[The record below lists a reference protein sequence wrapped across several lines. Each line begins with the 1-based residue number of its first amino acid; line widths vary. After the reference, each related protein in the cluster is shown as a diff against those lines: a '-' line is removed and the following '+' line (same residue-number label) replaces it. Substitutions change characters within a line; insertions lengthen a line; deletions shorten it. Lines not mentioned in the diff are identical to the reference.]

1 MPAIGNVVIHRVRK
15 KSCLWTAKGISMPVE
30 SNEFY
35 EVKDYDHSY
44 MLALNAIKGPG
55 DSPTTWILVR
65 LREFT

>member
-1 MPAIGNVVIHRVRK
+1 
-15 KSCLWTAKGISMPVE
+15 MPVE

-44 MLALNAIKGPG
+44 MLALNAIKGPE
-55 DSPTTWILVR
+55 DSPTAWILVR